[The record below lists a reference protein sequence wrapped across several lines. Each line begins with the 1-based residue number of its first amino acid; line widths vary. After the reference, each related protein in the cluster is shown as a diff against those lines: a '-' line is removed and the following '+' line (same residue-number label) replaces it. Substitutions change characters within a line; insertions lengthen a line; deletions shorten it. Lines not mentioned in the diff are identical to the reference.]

1 MNSFSF
7 ILFVA
12 VLVSALAFAYDFFI
26 ARPKRLAAYHKALQ
40 DNPQL
45 PKKEVEKLREGAGLL
60 SQLGS
65 LFPIILFVFLFRAF
79 VFEPFR
85 IPSGSMEPTLLPG
98 DFIAISKWS
107 YGIRNPLTNAVWIQT
122 GKPQRGDVV
131 VFKYPEDPRIDY
143 IKRVVGVPGDEV
155 IFANKRIYLR
165 KSCVNPANVQTH
177 IVNTESDEGNLQHK
191 CTDPQAL
198 PLTLV
203 SEINEP
209 GVTHSDLYQIYEETL
224 GDVKHLMQI
233 NTQLV
238 DLSQYYFRQKGA
250 LRSSWIVPE
259 GYYFVMGDNRDN
271 SKDSRFWGFVPEEN
285 MIGKTVAIWM
295 SFDFTRDP
303 DSSVPSFI
311 PSDVRF
317 SRIGGIN

>member
-12 VLVSALAFAYDFFI
+12 VLGSALAFAYDFFKE
-26 ARPKRLAAYHKALQ
+26 RPKRLVAYHKALQ
-40 DNPQL
+40 DNPHM
-45 PKKEVEKLREGAGLL
+45 PKKEAEKLREGVGLT

-65 LFPIILFVFLFRAF
+65 LFPIVLFVFLFRSF

-107 YGIRNPLTNAVWIQT
+107 YGIRNPLTNAVWIKI

-131 VFKYPEDPRIDY
+131 VFKYPEDPRVDY
-143 IKRVVGVPGDEV
+143 IKRVIGVPGDEV

-165 KSCVNPANVQTH
+165 KSCVNMANVQPH
-177 IVNTESDEGNLQHK
+177 IVNAKSDEGNLQHK
-191 CTDPQAL
+191 CADPQAL
-198 PLTLV
+198 PLTLL
-203 SEINEP
+203 SE
-209 GVTHSDLYQIYEETL
+209 SDEQVATYVNHYQIYEESL
-224 GDVKHLMQI
+224 GDTKHLMQI
-233 NTQLV
+233 NTQMA
-238 DLSQYYFRQKGA
+238 DMSQYYFRQKGA

-295 SFDFTRDP
+295 SFDFTRDA
-303 DSSVPSFI
+303 DSFLPSFI

-317 SRIGGIN
+317 SRIGGID